1 MDKKYHI
8 LIMVLI
14 MSVLAA
20 CTNDAEVDV
29 TEEAEETELSEGGD
43 FVVSTGTDAVSLD
56 PHGNDDLYSD
66 QMRNT
71 IYEGLVTH
79 DENLEIVPLL
89 AKDYE
94 QVADLTWE
102 FELREDV
109 VFHDGSEF
117 TAEVVKANLERM
129 IDPAMASPRF
139 NIFEMI
145 DGVNVIDSHT
155 VEIVT
160 EYPFAPF
167 LNHLSHGGGGMI
179 SKEVIDKDYENALEK
194 GGHDLTA
201 EEYYEVREKRDE
213 EYERIVDD
221 ISSHIGEVV
230 EVTPMGTNYAAFSS
244 RTPGESTVIERFDE
258 YWGDPMKM
266 DTVTFKIITETN
278 SRIADLETGNSHM
291 IMGYES
297 SNLSQI
303 EQSEVMEPYTL
314 YNMAVQY
321 IGFNTQREPLDD
333 KRVRQAISHL
343 VDRQEI
349 IDGIYNGSGK
359 LPKGVVTSEL
369 LGYDESLEGYAYDV
383 ERAQELME
391 ETGSEEGLELSILTN
406 DDEERVNV
414 GVYLQEALQEINVD
428 ATIEQL
434 EWGAFLEEAGQGNHD
449 IFIQGA
455 PNSTVDPDQMLWD
468 VFHSSMI
475 GYQGNRTFFQNEAF
489 DQLLQEGRETSSDDE
504 REEIYHEAQ
513 AILEEEA
520 PMIYFR
526 ETESMNAHRTE
537 VEDLYID
544 QFNKPDFQD
553 VTLTE

>member
-102 FELREDV
+102 CEVREDV
-109 VFHDGSEF
+109 VFNDGSEF

-201 EEYYEVREKRDE
+201 EEYYEVR
-213 EYERIVDD
+213 
-221 ISSHIGEVV
+221 
-230 EVTPMGTNYAAFSS
+230 
-244 RTPGESTVIERFDE
+244 
-258 YWGDPMKM
+258 
-266 DTVTFKIITETN
+266 
-278 SRIADLETGNSHM
+278 
-291 IMGYES
+291 
-297 SNLSQI
+297 
-303 EQSEVMEPYTL
+303 
-314 YNMAVQY
+314 
-321 IGFNTQREPLDD
+321 
-333 KRVRQAISHL
+333 
-343 VDRQEI
+343 
-349 IDGIYNGSGK
+349 
-359 LPKGVVTSEL
+359 
-369 LGYDESLEGYAYDV
+369 
-383 ERAQELME
+383 
-391 ETGSEEGLELSILTN
+391 
-406 DDEERVNV
+406 
-414 GVYLQEALQEINVD
+414 
-428 ATIEQL
+428 
-434 EWGAFLEEAGQGNHD
+434 
-449 IFIQGA
+449 
-455 PNSTVDPDQMLWD
+455 
-468 VFHSSMI
+468 
-475 GYQGNRTFFQNEAF
+475 
-489 DQLLQEGRETSSDDE
+489 
-504 REEIYHEAQ
+504 
-513 AILEEEA
+513 
-520 PMIYFR
+520 
-526 ETESMNAHRTE
+526 
-537 VEDLYID
+537 
-544 QFNKPDFQD
+544 
-553 VTLTE
+553 